1 MEIAKAKEQV
11 IKAGIELSESG
22 LIARTWG
29 NVSCRTGAD
38 EFVITA
44 SGRDYM
50 TLTQKEVIPVRI
62 TDLSYSGEIKPSS
75 EMKVH
80 KEIYKLRA
88 NAEFVIHTHQSN
100 ASAVAAMGFD
110 EIRLDKEYPGI
121 GDRIICAGYG
131 LPGSKKL
138 CRNTAAAVRAS
149 KGNAVIMSNHGA
161 VCYGRDYDE
170 AFEVAHTLEEACGR
184 YLENIGV
191 EPWKQSVKLVEPW
204 KQTVQNIE
212 SNEKSVHASKL
223 WNDSPVIMKYMEIRD
238 SLKPYLDD
246 FAQLIGPQLD
256 VISDDEKKISRAV
269 SQNKPL
275 LVRGKGALCVAEKE
289 EDIEAVSMVIEKN
302 CRAALAAL
310 RVKPISPL
318 ESRYMRQM
326 YLRKYSKL
334 KK

>member
-22 LIARTWG
+22 LIVRTWG
-29 NVSCRTGAD
+29 NVSCRTAAD

-50 TLTQKEVIPVRI
+50 TLTQEEVIPVRI
-62 TDLSYSGEIKPSS
+62 TDLSYSGNIKPSS

-100 ASAVAAMGFD
+100 ASAVAAMGLD
-110 EIRLDKEYPGI
+110 EIKLDREYPGI

-131 LPGSKKL
+131 LPGTKKL

-149 KGNAVIMSNHGA
+149 EGNAVIMSNHGA

-170 AFEVAHTLEEACGR
+170 AFEAARTLEEACGK
-184 YLENIGV
+184 YLANIGV
-191 EPWKQSVKLVEPW
+191 DPW
-204 KQTVQNIE
+204 
-212 SNEKSVHASKL
+212 EKPVPASDM
-223 WNDSPVIMKYMEIRD
+223 WNTSPVIMKYMEIRD
-238 SLKPYLDD
+238 TLKPYLDD
-246 FAQLIGPQLD
+246 FAQLIGRELE
-256 VISDDEKKISRAV
+256 VISYDEKKISKAV
-269 SQNKPL
+269 SRNKPL
-275 LVRGKGALCVAEKE
+275 LVRSRGALCVAEKE

-310 RVKPISPL
+310 GVKSISPL
-318 ESRYMRQM
+318 ESMYMRQI

>member
-11 IKAGIELSESG
+11 IKAGIELLESG

-50 TLTQKEVIPVRI
+50 TLTQEEVIPVRI
-62 TDLSYSGEIKPSS
+62 TDLSYSGDIKPSS

-100 ASAVAAMGFD
+100 ASAVAAMGLD
-110 EIRLDKEYPGI
+110 EIKLDREYPAI
-121 GDRIICAGYG
+121 GNKIICAEYG
-131 LPGSKKL
+131 LPGTKKL
-138 CRNTAAAVRAS
+138 CRNTATAVRAS
-149 KGNAVIMSNHGA
+149 EGNAVIMSNHGA
-161 VCYGRDYDE
+161 VCYGRNYNE
-170 AFEVAHTLEEACGR
+170 AFEIAHTLEEACGR

-191 EPWKQSVKLVEPW
+191 EPWE
-204 KQTVQNIE
+204 QTVQPIE
-212 SNEKSVHASKL
+212 SNEKSVTASKL

-238 SLKPYLDD
+238 TLKPYLDD
-246 FAQLIGPQLD
+246 FAQLIGPELE
-256 VISDDEKKISRAV
+256 VISYSDKKISKAV
-269 SQNKPL
+269 RKSRPL
-275 LVRGKGALCVAEKE
+275 LIRGKGALCVAEKE

-310 RVKPISPL
+310 GVKPVSPL

-334 KK
+334 KR